1 MPNPAAPNDGA
12 FPGGSKRRVNRA
24 GESLR
29 IGLPS
34 AEDLHVFD
42 EWRAAHRVV
51 LNTFQATLRG
61 RTKGKPIIVAQ
72 RHKRRNTIIG
82 KLAREPSMKLVRMD
96 DVAGCRLIFRD
107 ETQLRDFRT
116 RLHKARFKH
125 RLRHDEDKYDYIRS
139 PKATGYRGIH
149 DVYEYNVSSKSGEG
163 LRGLY
168 IEIQYRTLIQHAWA
182 TAVEVIGFVTEN
194 QPKFR
199 EGDTRYVE
207 AMALASEILARA
219 HEGQRGPF
227 AEIPNDVV
235 LKSFLALDEELGLLK
250 KLKGLNESKAGTTE
264 GGNLILIFDES
275 GKLEVKSFRDATEAL
290 RNLFQLEKS
299 MPLADIVLVRADSG
313 QEIKD
318 AFRNYFS
325 NAKDFVRL
333 IEQACAKLSGR
344 DKTVRVKK
352 SLRRKAGARTQ

>member
-1 MPNPAAPNDGA
+1 MPNERSSGDSI
-12 FPGGSKRRVNRA
+12 FPGGSKQRVNRA
-24 GESLR
+24 GYRLR
-29 IGLPS
+29 EGAPTP
-34 AEDLHVFD
+34 EDLQVFD

-61 RTKGKPIIVAQ
+61 RTRGQAITVAQ

-96 DVAGCRLIFRD
+96 DVAGCRLIFPN
-107 ETQLRDFRT
+107 ESELREYRT

-149 DVYEYNVSSKSGEG
+149 DVYEYNVASKSGEG

-227 AEIPNDVV
+227 PEIPDQAV
-235 LKSFLALDEELGLLK
+235 LESFLALDEELGLLK
-250 KLKGLNESKAGTTE
+250 KLKGLNESKTGAEE
-264 GGNLILIFDES
+264 GGNLILIFGES
-275 GKLEVKSFRDATEAL
+275 GRLEVKSFRDATEAL

-299 MPLADIVLVRADSG
+299 MPHADIVLVRAGSG
-313 QEIKD
+313 QEVKE

-333 IEQACAKLSGR
+333 IEQGCARLSGK
-344 DKTVRVKK
+344 DKTARVKK
-352 SLRRKAGARTQ
+352 SIRRTHQ